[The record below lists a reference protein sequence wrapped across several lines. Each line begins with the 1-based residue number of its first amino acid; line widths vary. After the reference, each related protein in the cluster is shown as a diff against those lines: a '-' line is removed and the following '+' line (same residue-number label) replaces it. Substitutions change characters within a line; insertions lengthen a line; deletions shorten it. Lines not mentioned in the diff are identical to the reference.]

1 MRLYR
6 FHGLSLDESLKRAGI
21 LGVYAVELRG
31 ELFDFIQDDLPEF
44 LLWMHLIP
52 K

>member
-1 MRLYR
+1 MVWYR
-6 FHGLSLDESLKRAGI
+6 CHGLSLDESLKRAGI

-31 ELFDFIQDDLPEF
+31 EMFEFIQDHLLEF

-52 K
+52 N